1 MRVETAPTR
10 EKTRG
15 YHNTMSFNISTKIV
29 VDYYTDADGQDTF
42 LGAFLMVPDAESR
55 LLDSARDD
63 EDAEGFV
70 DRARVLAD
78 QMDAHLTVADDV
90 LDVV

>member
-10 EKTRG
+10 ERTRG
-15 YHNTMSFNISTKIV
+15 YHNTMSFNIPTKIV

>member
-1 MRVETAPTR
+1 
-10 EKTRG
+10 
-15 YHNTMSFNISTKIV
+15 MSFNISTKIV

-63 EDAEGFV
+63 EDAEGFA

>member
-1 MRVETAPTR
+1 
-10 EKTRG
+10 
-15 YHNTMSFNISTKIV
+15 
-29 VDYYTDADGQDTF
+29 
-42 LGAFLMVPDAESR
+42 MVPDAESR